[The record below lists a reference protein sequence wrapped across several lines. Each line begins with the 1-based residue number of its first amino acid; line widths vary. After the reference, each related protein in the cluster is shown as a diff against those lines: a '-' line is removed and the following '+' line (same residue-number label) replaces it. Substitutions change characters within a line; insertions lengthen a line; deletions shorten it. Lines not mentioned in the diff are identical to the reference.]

1 MANKA
6 IFKKDPDNRK
16 LWVTREFDAPVEKV
30 WKAWTEREILDKWWA
45 PKPWKAET
53 KEMNFTEG
61 GIWLYSMLGLEGERH
76 WSRVDIKTVVPGQ
89 SFSSTSK
96 FSDEN
101 GVPVD
106 SMPGMG
112 WFVQFFPT
120 ATGTKVEVELSFATE
135 ASMNTMMQMGFE
147 GGFTMGLNNLEELLA
162 SE

>member
-6 IFKKDPDNRK
+6 IFKKDLENGK

-30 WKAWTEREILDKWWA
+30 WKAWTESEILDKWWA

-53 KEMNFTEG
+53 REMNFTEG
-61 GIWLYSMLGLEGERH
+61 GIWLYSMVSPEGERH
-76 WSRVDIKTVVPGQ
+76 WSKVDLKTVVPGQ
-89 SFSSTSK
+89 SFSSLSK
-96 FSDEN
+96 FCDEN
-101 GVPVD
+101 GAPID
-106 SMPGMG
+106 TMPAMG

-120 ATGTKVEVELSFATE
+120 TTGTKVEVEITCDSQ
-135 ASMNTMMQMGFE
+135 ASINTMIQMGFE